1 MERTLFFIVGLVL
14 GLLTGCSTPE
24 RGGLRIN
31 RVDMPEWTRTGVH
44 PDFPESDYLVAFGLA
59 RTEKEAAEVAEQRL
73 EAMICDYAIQ
83 PNEIL
88 FKDTQFQTVV
98 TEPAG
103 WFRLGEFGRAVQG
116 DVASDGFETV
126 VARAINFNELELRAR
141 SMLQPAINEFE
152 TASRPP
158 VGLGSIPKRMEM
170 WGEYYLKCVRAVAL
184 ELIAAGTLNKQGF
197 DEVENALIS
206 LWELPT
212 ICQSDQ
218 WGGNQ
223 HLRLREGLPDP
234 IGLKLYFRGKPVT
247 GVPIAWGPGVG
258 FQGTVEGDRE
268 LDDRGIASAQ
278 VLYLT
283 PTGDDFAY
291 VQAHMDIDKLV
302 GRRLGIAMNVWLWK
316 VMLPSRGNGELLVNV
331 KETEQGE
338 QPPAKA
344 VFYPELEK
352 WCLGRNLAV
361 SSGTDLN
368 KEKLYHLLLEG
379 NVDVTSSVTDGVPT
393 AYVSGVV
400 TLSDVETGQTLFSFA
415 LGQKEVGQSGNTE
428 TAIRMLAMRQGVAEM
443 MTEMASR
450 ILAALPDQGDEF
462 GREQE

>member
-1 MERTLFFIVGLVL
+1 
-14 GLLTGCSTPE
+14 
-24 RGGLRIN
+24 
-31 RVDMPEWTRTGVH
+31 
-44 PDFPESDYLVAFGLA
+44 
-59 RTEKEAAEVAEQRL
+59 
-73 EAMICDYAIQ
+73 
-83 PNEIL
+83 
-88 FKDTQFQTVV
+88 
-98 TEPAG
+98 
-103 WFRLGEFGRAVQG
+103 
-116 DVASDGFETV
+116 
-126 VARAINFNELELRAR
+126 
-141 SMLQPAINEFE
+141 
-152 TASRPP
+152 
-158 VGLGSIPKRMEM
+158 
-170 WGEYYLKCVRAVAL
+170 
-184 ELIAAGTLNKQGF
+184 
-197 DEVENALIS
+197 
-206 LWELPT
+206 
-212 ICQSDQ
+212 
-218 WGGNQ
+218 
-223 HLRLREGLPDP
+223 
-234 IGLKLYFRGKPVT
+234 
-247 GVPIAWGPGVG
+247 
-258 FQGTVEGDRE
+258 
-268 LDDRGIASAQ
+268 
-278 VLYLT
+278 YLT